1 MVDSEIP
8 CPLCGESLVL
18 DISTVGQ
25 EIVCPACDA
34 LVPMPK
40 SPSSPASSTPAPF
53 DPFDPAP
60 SAPAPSTAPSTPAPA
75 PGPIMSPAPSQPATA
90 EKRAVPS
97 RRPEG
102 EKPRSFSDQPPDPT
116 SPPRT
121 DAPLA
126 PPSPEL
132 LANRPKATLPSQ
144 RQRDRQLPT
153 LTPAVYQS
161 EQPASPSTQP
171 GVRAELPERRTAEE
185 KARIKLTPPQ
195 PEKQIT
201 TPSKST
207 ENVSNDFDT
216 NTPAPPHP
224 TENLKPANHRLGGAR
239 MPEMKRQETVE
250 FDPEVTAEWGQDK
263 EDPET
268 AQRGRRRLLL
278 WGAAIAIPLVSVV
291 VWQSVFKRG
300 FESLDSIR
308 PSPTPAGSNDDAAAE
323 SRLAGAFVTQFL
335 AASTIEER
343 AALVRHPDITRPRME
358 KWYNPTNPLK
368 AQKLLE
374 LHDISSEQTI
384 DGITFLLLSMDLDD
398 FTQRAIAVE
407 KRPDGSFLIDWES
420 FVFWSEMRWP
430 EFLSKEP
437 QGSQEFR
444 VSVEIDSYF
453 NFGYENPQQWFCY
466 KLTDPE
472 NWAHCWGY
480 CDINSEVGS
489 KINRMIRRQR
499 QQGEDK
505 IKAIL
510 KLKFDDAGR
519 GRSQVI
525 IEDVMQDGWV
535 KPGD

>member
-34 LVPMPK
+34 LVPMPN
-40 SPSSPASSTPAPF
+40 SSPA
-53 DPFDPAP
+53 
-60 SAPAPSTAPSTPAPA
+60 
-75 PGPIMSPAPSQPATA
+75 PGSSPAPSPSPAPGLWPDSSQPVSA
-90 EKRAVPS
+90 EKQTVPS

-116 SPPRT
+116 SPPGT

-132 LANRPKATLPSQ
+132 LANRPKATLPSH
-144 RQRDRQLPT
+144 RQRERQLPT

-161 EQPASPSTQP
+161 EQPASPSAQP
-171 GVRAELPERRTAEE
+171 SVRAELPERRTAEE

-195 PEKQIT
+195 PEKQIA

-207 ENVSNDFDT
+207 ENVFDDFDT

-224 TENLKPANHRLGGAR
+224 ADNLKPANHRLGGAR
-239 MPEMKRQETVE
+239 MPEMVRQGTVE

-268 AQRGRRRLLL
+268 AQRGRRHLLL
-278 WGAAIAIPLVSVV
+278 WGAAIAIPLVGVV
-291 VWQSVFKRG
+291 LWQSVFKRG
-300 FESLDSIR
+300 FDSLETIR
-308 PSPTPAGSNDDAAAE
+308 PSPTAAGSNDDAAAE

-335 AASTIEER
+335 ASSTIEER
-343 AALVRHPDITRPRME
+343 ASLVRHPEITQPRME

-407 KRPDGSFLIDWES
+407 KRPDGSFLVDWES
-420 FVFWSEMRWP
+420 FVFWSELRWP

-437 QGSQEFR
+437 EGSQEFR

-480 CDINSEVGS
+480 CDINSEVGM

-519 GRSQVI
+519 GRSQVV
-525 IEDVMQDGWV
+525 IEDVTQDGWV